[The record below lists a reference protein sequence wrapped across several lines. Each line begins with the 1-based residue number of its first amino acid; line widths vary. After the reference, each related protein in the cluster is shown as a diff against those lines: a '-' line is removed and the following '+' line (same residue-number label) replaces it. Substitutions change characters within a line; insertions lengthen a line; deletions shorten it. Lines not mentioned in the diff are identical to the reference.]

1 MIGTRIGPYRIERK
15 LGQGG
20 MGAVYE
26 AIHETIERRVAIK
39 VLNPQLAQNADV
51 AVRFINEARAVNLVN
66 HPGLVQVS
74 DFGQMP
80 DGTAYIVME
89 LLEGDSLSKRLARLG
104 GKMPLPDILKLV
116 RQISSALQAAHM
128 KGIVHR
134 DLKPDNVM
142 LVTESDPEAGTRE
155 RVKLL
160 DFGIAKL
167 GASSQGVNKSNTQT
181 DAVLGS
187 PEYMSP
193 EQCKGGVNIDQKA
206 DMYSLGV
213 IMFRLLSGRLPFNA
227 EGVGA
232 LMAMHIYE
240 PVPDLR
246 PLAPDA
252 PPELIALV
260 EKMLS
265 KNSADR
271 PTAAQVQYEIEQLAA
286 KVGMSMVTQSFQ
298 AVRSQIMTADAM
310 PDGIKGIST
319 LGGATGQA
327 AAIPSPA
334 PKSRA
339 TLFVGL
345 GVGCLALVAVA
356 AVAVVKRTS
365 KPNPPTVVLN
375 PPPPQK
381 DPVTQPA
388 TTPSVPVKARPKWSV
403 DSEPQGAD
411 IIRADDGQLLG
422 QTPWTGEQPE
432 GTGPI
437 EITLHLSG
445 YSERKL
451 TLRPGADAAYKQTL
465 KQRRGKKGKADGK
478 NQGQKKDDGP
488 EIAD

>member
-1 MIGTRIGPYRIERK
+1 MGT
-15 LGQGG
+15 GG
-20 MGAVYE
+20 SRPFARHAMHG
-26 AIHETIERRVAIK
+26 HGRVWT
-39 VLNPQLAQNADV
+39 LAQHFPSSSRVIGA
-51 AVRFINEARAVNLVN
+51 AGSGRRQRC
-66 HPGLVQVS
+66 GL
-74 DFGQMP
+74 G
-80 DGTAYIVME
+80 
-89 LLEGDSLSKRLARLG
+89 
-104 GKMPLPDILKLV
+104 
-116 RQISSALQAAHM
+116 
-128 KGIVHR
+128 
-134 DLKPDNVM
+134 LKPDNVM

-206 DMYSLGV
+206 DLYSLGV
-213 IMFRLLSGRLPFNA
+213 IIFRLLSGRLPFNA

-246 PLAPDA
+246 PLAPEA

-271 PTAAQVQYEIEQLAA
+271 PTAAQVQYEIEQIAT
-286 KVGMSMVTQSFQ
+286 KVGMPMVTQSMQ
-298 AVRSQIMTADAM
+298 AVRSQIMTAEAM
-310 PDGIKGIST
+310 ADSIKGIST

-327 AAIPSPA
+327 AAIQVPK
-334 PKSRA
+334 PKSR
-339 TLFVGL
+339 TPLLIGL
-345 GVGCLALVAVA
+345 GVGAVALVAVT
-356 AVAVVKRTS
+356 AVVVMKRNS
-365 KPNPPTVVLN
+365 QPLPPAVVVT
-375 PPPPQK
+375 PPPPPK
-381 DPVTQPA
+381 EPVVQAA
-388 TTPSVPVKARPKWSV
+388 TPPVAPVKARPKWSV

-411 IIRADDGQLLG
+411 IIRIDDGQLLG

-432 GTGPI
+432 GTGPV
-437 EITLHLSG
+437 EVTLHLTG
-445 YSERKL
+445 YGDRKL
-451 TLRPGADAAYKQTL
+451 TLRPGADTAYKQTL

-478 NQGQKKDDGP
+478 NQDHKKDDGP

>member
-1 MIGTRIGPYRIERK
+1 
-15 LGQGG
+15 
-20 MGAVYE
+20 
-26 AIHETIERRVAIK
+26 
-39 VLNPQLAQNADV
+39 
-51 AVRFINEARAVNLVN
+51 
-66 HPGLVQVS
+66 
-74 DFGQMP
+74 
-80 DGTAYIVME
+80 
-89 LLEGDSLSKRLARLG
+89 
-104 GKMPLPDILKLV
+104 
-116 RQISSALQAAHM
+116 
-128 KGIVHR
+128 
-134 DLKPDNVM
+134 M

-206 DMYSLGV
+206 DLYSLGV
-213 IMFRLLSGRLPFNA
+213 ILFRLLSGRLPFNA

-271 PTAAQVQYEIEQLAA
+271 PTAAQVQYEIEQIAS
-286 KVGMSMVTQSFQ
+286 KVGMPMVTQSMQ
-298 AVRSQIMTADAM
+298 ALRSQIMTADAM
-310 PDGIKGIST
+310 PDSIKGIST

-327 AAIPSPA
+327 AAIPGPP

-339 TLFVGL
+339 SLFIGL
-345 GVGCLALVAVA
+345 GVAATVLVGAA
-356 AVAVVKRTS
+356 AVVVVKRVS
-365 KPNPPTVVLN
+365 K
-375 PPPPQK
+375 PPPPAVVVTPPPPK
-381 DPVTQPA
+381 EPVVQAAPPPVA
-388 TTPSVPVKARPKWSV
+388 PVKARPKWSV

-411 IIRADDGQLLG
+411 IIRIDDGQLLG

-432 GTGPI
+432 GTGPV
-437 EITLHLSG
+437 EVTLHLAG
-445 YSERKL
+445 YADRKL
-451 TLRPGADAAYKQTL
+451 TLRPGSDTAYKQTL

-478 NQGQKKDDGP
+478 NQDHKKDDGP